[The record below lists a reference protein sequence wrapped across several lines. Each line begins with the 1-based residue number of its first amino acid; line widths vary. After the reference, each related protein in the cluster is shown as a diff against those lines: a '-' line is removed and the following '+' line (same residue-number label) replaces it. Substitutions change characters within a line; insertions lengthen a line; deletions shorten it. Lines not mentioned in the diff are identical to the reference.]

1 MPENP
6 YPLGSWDYNGIE
18 TFQIGKDIGTIFELL
33 NAFETEDL
41 C

>member
-6 YPLGSWDYNGIE
+6 YPLGLD